1 MCSGVYKHKNIEM
14 KRSILALLLC
24 AMTGVAVSAQV
35 TFTEENSWDALQ
47 KKAASESKYIL
58 VDGYTDWCYWCK
70 VQDKELFS
78 QKKVGDFVGE
88 NFVAA
93 KINFEK
99 EEGLDFSRKFRT
111 WAYPTL
117 LVFNNGGQLVDK
129 IVGYTEDADEFIGKL
144 QAMLDNKN
152 KKNFSFD
159 SKNLKPDFP
168 DFYVDNIGPGKKDPV
183 VDTKIYEFLDKQES
197 LLSETAWS
205 VLYRFGGNEK
215 HNEFFVANYD
225 KVKEMYGAIEAE
237 DYLRRMVMEGAQS
250 SAEAKDKSGLEAAVK
265 NLSLLNDKEA
275 EADLAQQAEL
285 LYYKQSKDWETYF
298 GMMDKIFLDSDYKNE
313 GQVNSVAWGVYE
325 NHDQPY
331 VDMATEWMRVV
342 INRSDSYYFWDTYA
356 ALLLKQGKLQKAEH
370 YAKEAIKRGKK
381 EETSV
386 KETEALLKKIQ
397 EKAAVN
403 NKKMTEV
410 KE

>member
-1 MCSGVYKHKNIEM
+1 M

-24 AMTGVAVSAQV
+24 AMTSVAVSAQV

-47 KKAASESKYIL
+47 KKAATDSKYIL

-78 QKKVGDFVGE
+78 QKKVGDFVNE

-93 KINFEK
+93 KINFEE

-117 LVFNNGGQLVDK
+117 LVFNGGGQLVDK
-129 IVGYTEDADEFIGKL
+129 IVGYTEDSDVFIEKL
-144 QAMLDNKN
+144 QKMLDNK
-152 KKNFSFD
+152 KEKNFSFD

-168 DFYVDNIGPGKKDPV
+168 DFYVNSIGPGKKEPV
-183 VDTKIYEFLDKQES
+183 MDTEIYAFLDKQDD
-197 LLSETAWS
+197 LLSEASWS

-215 HNEFFVANYD
+215 HNEFFVSNYD
-225 KVKEMYGAIEAE
+225 KVKKMYGTSDAE
-237 DYLRRMVMEGAQS
+237 DYLMRMIMEAAQS
-250 SAEAKDKSGLEAAVK
+250 AAIAKDKTELEAALK
-265 NLSLLNDKEA
+265 NVSLLNDEEA
-275 EADLAQQAEL
+275 ESDLAQRAEL
-285 LYYKQSKDWETYF
+285 MYYKQGKDWETYF
-298 GMMDKIFLDSDYKNE
+298 GMMDKIFVDSDYKNE
-313 GQVNSVAWGVYE
+313 SQVNGAAWGVYE
-325 NHDQPY
+325 NHDQPF

-342 INRSDSYYFWDTYA
+342 INRSDSYAYWDTYA

-370 YAKEAIKRGKK
+370 YAKEAIKRGQK
-381 EETSV
+381 EETDV

-397 EKAAVN
+397 EKATN
-403 NKKMTEV
+403 NKKETEV
-410 KE
+410 K